1 MSLPTITGVGRLVDD
16 AELRFTSGGK
26 AVAKMRI
33 AFSARKKDPATGEWS
48 DGDKCFLSAEIW
60 DQAAESCAESLTR
73 GMEVV
78 VSGRLRQREFET
90 REGEKRQSMDLLLD
104 SIGPSL
110 RYATAKVQKM
120 QRSSGGS
127 GFAQTSPAPGADD
140 PWATAAPAPAG
151 ARQAGN
157 FDEEPPF

>member
-60 DQAAESCAESLTR
+60 DQAAENCAESLTR

-78 VSGRLRQREFET
+78 VSGRLRQREYET
-90 REGEKRQSMDLLLD
+90 REGEKRQSTDLLLD

-120 QRSSGGS
+120 SRSGGSGGS
-127 GFAQTSPAPGADD
+127 GFAQTAEMPD
-140 PWATAAPAPAG
+140 PWSTPAPAAAKSG
-151 ARQAGN
+151 GN
-157 FDEEPPF
+157 FDQEPPF